1 MLFATNNCHV
11 KAQNLAFNK
20 NIDESPPIA
29 YVRVDVGNVAIVGCE
44 KHLKMLIEKL
54 RKAGADRSAQKI
66 RRKED
71 AELV

>member
-1 MLFATNNCHV
+1 MSCEDCE
-11 KAQNLAFNK
+11 KIQNLTFNK

-54 RKAGADRSAQKI
+54 RKADGADRSAQKI